1 MLNFSNPKYSHR
13 PDYVFLICVAILVI
27 FGLIMLSSASSDLGK
42 LKYNDTYYYLKH
54 QITYGLT
61 LGIIGFLITSF
72 LYYRNLQKIAFLLL
86 AFNIILLVLVFTPLG
101 TPHNKGA
108 SRWIEI
114 GPISLQPA
122 ELLKISFII
131 YLAAWLSNVK
141 KKRQNFYEGFLPF
154 LTILC
159 LIAFLVFFQ
168 PATTTFIIV
177 MLSAIIIY
185 FLSGVKLS
193 YMAGIIILAIMGIS
207 LLIYLT
213 TYRYERIMSYF
224 DKEAKTQTIGYQL
237 EKSLIAIGSGGAYGR
252 GFGKSTA
259 KYTHLPEAIG
269 DSIFAIIAEELGF
282 IGSMFTILIFTVLTS
297 RGFQIAKK
305 SGDRFGYLTAFGLT
319 SIIAIQAFTHIA
331 SVSGIIP
338 ITGMPLP
345 FISYGGTSLAV
356 FLTMTGIIAN
366 ISKYT

>member
-1 MLNFSNPKYSHR
+1 MFNFSKPKYSHR

-42 LKYNDTYYYLKH
+42 LKFNDTYYYLKH
-54 QITYGLT
+54 QIIYGLT
-61 LGIIGFLITSF
+61 FGIIGFLITSF
-72 LYYRNLQKIAFLLL
+72 LYYKNFQKMAVLLL
-86 AFNIILLVLVFTPLG
+86 VFNVILLILVFTPLG
-101 TPHNKGA
+101 TPHNKGS

-114 GPISLQPA
+114 GSISLQPA

-131 YLAAWLSNVK
+131 YLAAWLSNAK

-154 LTILC
+154 LAILC

-193 YMAGIIILAIMGIS
+193 HIAGIIILAILGVS

-213 TYRYERIMSYF
+213 PYRYKRVMSYF
-224 DKEAKTQTIGYQL
+224 NKEASLQTSGYQL
-237 EKSLIAIGSGGAYGR
+237 NKSLIAIGSGGNFGI
-252 GFGKSTA
+252 GFGKSTN
-259 KYTHLPEAIG
+259 KYMHLPEAIG

-282 IGSMFTILIFTVLTS
+282 AGSIFTILIFTVLIS
-297 RGFQIAKK
+297 RGFQISRK
-305 SGDRFGYLTAFGLT
+305 SSDRFGYLTAFGLT
-319 SIIAIQAFTHIA
+319 SVIAIQVFVHIA
-331 SVSGIIP
+331 SISGLIPLTGVS
-338 ITGMPLP
+338 LP

-366 ISKYT
+366 ISRYT

>member
-27 FGLIMLSSASSDLGK
+27 FGLIILSSASSDLGK

-122 ELLKISFII
+122 EFLKISFII

-141 KKRQNFYEGFLPF
+141 KKRQNFYEGFLK
-154 LTILC
+154 I
-159 LIAFLVFFQ
+159 
-168 PATTTFIIV
+168 
-177 MLSAIIIY
+177 
-185 FLSGVKLS
+185 
-193 YMAGIIILAIMGIS
+193 
-207 LLIYLT
+207 
-213 TYRYERIMSYF
+213 
-224 DKEAKTQTIGYQL
+224 
-237 EKSLIAIGSGGAYGR
+237 
-252 GFGKSTA
+252 
-259 KYTHLPEAIG
+259 
-269 DSIFAIIAEELGF
+269 
-282 IGSMFTILIFTVLTS
+282 
-297 RGFQIAKK
+297 
-305 SGDRFGYLTAFGLT
+305 
-319 SIIAIQAFTHIA
+319 
-331 SVSGIIP
+331 
-338 ITGMPLP
+338 
-345 FISYGGTSLAV
+345 
-356 FLTMTGIIAN
+356 
-366 ISKYT
+366 